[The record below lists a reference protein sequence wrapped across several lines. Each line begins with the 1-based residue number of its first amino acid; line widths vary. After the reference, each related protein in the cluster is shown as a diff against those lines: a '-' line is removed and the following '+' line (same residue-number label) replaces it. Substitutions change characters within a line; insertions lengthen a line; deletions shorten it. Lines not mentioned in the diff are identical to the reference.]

1 MIFSVSAVEGMLNM
15 DIGNVIKVVDANGV
29 DTLTMIEMVEGLREA
44 FHQWVGMCLLLIYYI
59 LCEIKSEGIGILENC
74 T

>member
-15 DIGNVIKVVDANGV
+15 DIGNVIKVVDASGV

-44 FHQWVGMCLLLIYYI
+44 FQQWVEMCLLLIYYI
-59 LCEIKSEGIGILENC
+59 LCEHSNNG
-74 T
+74 